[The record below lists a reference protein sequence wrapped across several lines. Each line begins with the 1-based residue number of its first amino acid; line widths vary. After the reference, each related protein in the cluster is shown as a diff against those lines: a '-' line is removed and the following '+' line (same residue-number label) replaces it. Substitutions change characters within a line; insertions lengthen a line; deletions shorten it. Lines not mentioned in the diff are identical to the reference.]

1 MGAVLAI
8 LTVVLCM
15 MIGVPV
21 VFAFAA
27 MTLVLTIVYD
37 VHLSFVMTTGF
48 WSINSVILIAL
59 PLFIMTGY
67 LMQAGGMAARLIAFV
82 EALVGRSK
90 SGMGSSM
97 VVACGIFGAISGTA
111 SAAVA
116 SIGTIMTDP
125 MEKHGYPRHYT
136 AALLGISSLLGIL
149 IPPSITMIL
158 YAVVTQQSVA
168 ACFLATIGPGI
179 LLIVTLIFL
188 NWFNIRK
195 EPSNSL
201 QQDPETIAGPN
212 RLSEIGRTGW
222 KALPALLVPV
232 IILGGIY
239 GGIFTPTE
247 AAAIAVLYAI
257 PVGLFVYRELD
268 YKNIFRA
275 LVNAATTTGVI
286 MIILVFSFVASR
298 IFTLERIPQE
308 LTELLMTTFQSKILV
323 LLAVNLFLVLLGMIM
338 DDVSVVAIV
347 SPLLLPVMISIGVDP
362 IQFAAIVGTSV
373 VIGCNSPPMAP
384 ILFMSCRICNVGI
397 TRVARPALKLMF
409 FAALPVMLAT
419 TFWPP
424 LSLYLPS
431 LLGYN

>member
-1 MGAVLAI
+1 MGAVFAI
-8 LTVVLCM
+8 LTVIFCM
-15 MIGVPV
+15 LIGVPV

-27 MTLVLTIVYD
+27 MTLVLTLVYGID
-37 VHLSFVMTTGF
+37 ISFVMTTGF

-67 LMQAGGMAARLIAFV
+67 LMQASGMASRLIAFV

-116 SIGTIMTDP
+116 SIGKIMVDP
-125 MEKHGYPRHYT
+125 MESHGYRREYT
-136 AALLGISSLLGIL
+136 SALLGISSLLGLL

-168 ACFLATIGPGI
+168 ACFLATIGPGF
-179 LLIVTLIFL
+179 LLIVNLILL
-188 NWFNIRK
+188 NKFNVRK
-195 EPSNSL
+195 MGGQESEKP
-201 QQDPETIAGPN
+201 PMAE
-212 RLSEIGRTGW
+212 RLKEIGDTGW
-222 KALPALLVPV
+222 KALPALLVPF

-239 GGIFTPTE
+239 GGVFTPTE
-247 AAAIAVLYAI
+247 SAAIAVVYAI
-257 PVGLFVYRELD
+257 PVGLFIYKELD
-268 YKNIFRA
+268 MKKIGRA
-275 LVNAATTTGVI
+275 LIDAATTTGVI

-308 LTELLMTTFQSKILV
+308 LTELLMNTFQSELLI
-323 LLAVNLFLVLLGMIM
+323 LLAVNIFLILLGMIM

-347 SPLLLPVMISIGVDP
+347 SPLLLPVMVNIGVDP
-362 IQFAAIVGTSV
+362 VHFAAIVGTSV

-384 ILFMSCRICNVGI
+384 ILYMSCRVCDVGV
-397 TRVARPALKLMF
+397 TQVVRPAFSFMF
-409 FAALPVMLAT
+409 LAALPVMLVT
-419 TFWPP
+419 TYYPP
-424 LSLYLPS
+424 LALYLPK
-431 LLGYN
+431 LFGYM

>member
-8 LTVVLCM
+8 LTVILCM

-48 WSINSVILIAL
+48 WAINSVILIAL

-116 SIGTIMTDP
+116 SIGTIMTGP
-125 MEKHGYPRHYT
+125 MERHGYERHYT

-179 LLIVTLIFL
+179 LLIVTLIGL
-188 NWFNIRK
+188 NRFFIRR
-195 EPSNSL
+195 EPKDDSK
-201 QQDPETIAGPN
+201 PAGQ
-212 RLSEIGRTGW
+212 RLVEIGHTGW

-247 AAAIAVLYAI
+247 AAAIAVVYAI

-268 YKNIFRA
+268 WKKIFRA
-275 LVNAATTTGVI
+275 LAEAATTTGVI

-308 LTELLMTTFQSKILV
+308 LTELLMGTFHSKVLV

-338 DDVSVVAIV
+338 DDISVVAIV
-347 SPLLLPVMISIGVDP
+347 SPLLLPVMVSIGVEP

-397 TRVARPALKLMF
+397 TRVARPALGFML
-409 FAALPVMLAT
+409 FAALPVMLVT

-424 LSLYLPS
+424 LSLYLPR

>member
-8 LTVVLCM
+8 LAVIVCM
-15 MIGVPV
+15 LIGVPV

-27 MTLVLTIVYD
+27 MTLVLMIAYD

-67 LMQAGGMAARLIAFV
+67 LMQAGGIAARLIAFV

-90 SGMGSSM
+90 SGMGSSV
-97 VVACGIFGAISGTA
+97 VVASGIFGAISGTA

-136 AALLGISSLLGIL
+136 SALLGISSLLGIL

-179 LLIVTLIFL
+179 LLILALILL
-188 NWFNIRK
+188 NKYKQRDIDHNNKAI
-195 EPSNSL
+195 SL
-201 QQDPETIAGPN
+201 PQ
-212 RLSEIGRTGW
+212 RLQLIGQTGW
-222 KALPALLVPV
+222 QAMPALLVPV

-247 AAAIAVLYAI
+247 AAAIAVIYAI
-257 PVGLFVYRELD
+257 FIGLFVYRQLD
-268 YKNIFRA
+268 FKKIATA
-275 LVNAATTTGVI
+275 LVEAATTTGVI

-308 LTELLMTTFQSKILV
+308 LTELLMNTFQNKWLI

-347 SPLLLPVMISIGVDP
+347 SPLLLPVMINIGVDP
-362 IQFAAIVGTSV
+362 IHFAAIVGTSV

-384 ILFMSCRICNVGI
+384 ILYMSCRICNVSI
-397 TRVARPALKLMF
+397 TRVAKPALNFMF
-409 FAALPVMLAT
+409 FAALPVMLIT
-419 TFWPP
+419 TYWPDV
-424 LSLYLPS
+424 SLFLPKLFGYL
-431 LLGYN
+431 

>member
-1 MGAVLAI
+1 ML
-8 LTVVLCM
+8 
-15 MIGVPV
+15 IGVPV

-97 VVACGIFGAISGTA
+97 VIACGIFGAISGTA

-116 SIGTIMTDP
+116 SIGTIMTEP
-125 MEKHGYPRHYT
+125 MERHGYPRHYT
-136 AALLGISSLLGIL
+136 SALLGISSLLGIL

-179 LLIVTLIFL
+179 LLIAMLILL
-188 NWFNIRK
+188 NRFFFREDLK
-195 EPSNSL
+195 RDTEPI
-201 QQDPETIAGPN
+201 PTEK
-212 RLSEIGRTGW
+212 RLAEIGRTGW

-247 AAAIAVLYAI
+247 AAAIAVVYAI

-268 YKNIFRA
+268 WKKIFRA
-275 LVNAATTTGVI
+275 LADAATTTGVI

-308 LTELLMTTFQSKILV
+308 LTELLMATFQSKILV
-323 LLAVNLFLVLLGMIM
+323 LLAVNLFLILLGMIM

-347 SPLLLPVMISIGVDP
+347 SPLLLPVMIGIGVDP

-397 TRVARPALKLMF
+397 TRVARPAIGLMI

-424 LSLYLPS
+424 LSLYLPR